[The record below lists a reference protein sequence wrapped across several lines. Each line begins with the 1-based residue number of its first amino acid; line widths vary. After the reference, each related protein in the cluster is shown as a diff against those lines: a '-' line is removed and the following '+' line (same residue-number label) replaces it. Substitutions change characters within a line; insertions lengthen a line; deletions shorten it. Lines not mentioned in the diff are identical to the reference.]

1 MMQPLFFWYDNLPWG
16 SLINYWYSKP
26 YGTWDATQKTNL
38 PHLAETLI
46 STVPNYKYWL
56 LFYFYLFNKIFNFW
70 YVILHFIFHFSSNIY
85 STYKSFQFLPFV
97 NASIR
102 SSDLQCIQSW
112 SMNNSSHAITN
123 ISSFGAADV
132 AIRLVVVVA
141 ARAVNAFCFNTLL
154 TVFYLYA

>member
-1 MMQPLFFWYDNLPWG
+1 MMQPLFFWYDNLAWG

-26 YGTWDATQKTNL
+26 YGTWNPTQKWNL
-38 PHLAETLI
+38 P
-46 STVPNYKYWL
+46 S
-56 LFYFYLFNKIFNFW
+56 FSRDFNFNSTKLP
-70 YVILHFIFHFSSNIY
+70 ILTSILFLPIHFIFHFSSNIY
-85 STYKSFQFLPFV
+85 STYKSFQFL

-112 SMNNSSHAITN
+112 SMNNSSHTITN

-141 ARAVNAFCFNTLL
+141 ARAVNAFCCNTLL